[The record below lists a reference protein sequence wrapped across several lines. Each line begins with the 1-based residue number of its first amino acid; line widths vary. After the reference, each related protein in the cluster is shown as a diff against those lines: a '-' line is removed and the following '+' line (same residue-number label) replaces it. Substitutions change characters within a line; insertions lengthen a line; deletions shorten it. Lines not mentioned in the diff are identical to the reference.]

1 MITIGTR
8 GSALALVQARIVADR
23 LGGDVEVRVLRTAG
37 DASGRPIREL
47 GDGVFVTAIEDALR
61 AGEVDVAVHSL
72 KDLPTAEP
80 ADLIIAAIPER
91 EDPRDVLVTR
101 ERSGLGGLRRDAVVG
116 TSSPRRAAFL
126 RALRPDAVA
135 REIRGNVDTR
145 LRKVRE
151 GEYDAVIVAAAGL
164 RRLGV
169 AFDEAT
175 EALPLELC
183 PPAPGQGA
191 LAVQIRAGDAKLAT
205 RLRTLDHR
213 ATRLAVSAERAL
225 LRAMGASCEIAL
237 GAFGRLEGDEIVLD
251 AALATEFGVRRVS
264 TRGDDPDEV
273 ARRAA
278 DALGAAALGAAAHV

>member
-8 GSALALVQARIVADR
+8 GSALALAQARIVADA
-23 LGGDVEVRVLRTAG
+23 LGGDVAIRVLRTAG
-37 DASGRPIREL
+37 DASDRPIREL

-61 AGEVDVAVHSL
+61 SGEVDVAVHSL

-80 ADLIIAAIPER
+80 SGLIIAAIPER
-91 EDPRDVLVTR
+91 EDARDVLVTR
-101 ERSGLGGLRRDAVVG
+101 DRTGLGGLRREAVVG

-135 REIRGNVDTR
+135 RDIRGNVDTR
-145 LRKVRE
+145 LRKVRD
-151 GEYDAVIVAAAGL
+151 GDYDAVIVAAAGL

-191 LAVQIRAGDAKLAT
+191 LAVQIRAGDAGLAA

-225 LRAMGASCEIAL
+225 LHAMGASCEIPL
-237 GAFGRLEGDEIVLD
+237 GAVGRVERDEIVLD
-251 AALATEFGVRRVS
+251 AALATESGVRRAFV
-264 TRGDDPDEV
+264 RGVDPEEV

-278 DALGAAALGAAAHV
+278 DALGAAAHV